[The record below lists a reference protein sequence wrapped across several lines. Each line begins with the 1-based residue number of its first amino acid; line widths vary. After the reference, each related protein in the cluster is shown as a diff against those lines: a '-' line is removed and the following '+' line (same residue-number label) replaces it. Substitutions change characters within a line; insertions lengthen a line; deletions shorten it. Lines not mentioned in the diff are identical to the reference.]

1 MDVTEDEVR
10 QATAMRAD
18 RAQAGVEEM
27 QDEIVSL
34 RHELGRLRRL
44 ITPLTAIAELS
55 LTKKRMQDSQDSG
68 GLPYAALSEEDKEKR
83 VGQLNPQLVLNNLA
97 DFVNG

>member
-1 MDVTEDEVR
+1 M
-10 QATAMRAD
+10 
-18 RAQAGVEEM
+18 EEM

-44 ITPLTAIAELS
+44 ISPLTAIAELS
-55 LTKKRMQDSQDSG
+55 LQKKRVQESG
-68 GLPYAALSEEDKEKR
+68 ESAPPLTTVPEEEKEKE
-83 VGQLNPQLVLNNLA
+83 VEKLNPQLVLNNLA